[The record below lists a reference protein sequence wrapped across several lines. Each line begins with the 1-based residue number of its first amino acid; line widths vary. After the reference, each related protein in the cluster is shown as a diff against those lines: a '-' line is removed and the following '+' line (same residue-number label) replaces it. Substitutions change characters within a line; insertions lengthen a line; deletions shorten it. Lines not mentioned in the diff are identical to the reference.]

1 MSILIFILA
10 WIVGG
15 FFVGSVV
22 GNIIAQNAT
31 PLDEDQINN

>member
-22 GNIIAQNAT
+22 GNIIAQNG
-31 PLDEDQINN
+31 PLDEDK